1 MYTCVSGGLDACV
14 HIIFHIIYKMVQCKL
29 SREPKVN
36 ATGDRSVGGTK
47 GTPSSIVSIL
57 AFT

>member
-1 MYTCVSGGLDACV
+1 MYTCVSGGLDACA

-36 ATGDRSVGGTK
+36 ATGDHSTVGTK